1 VKIAAGAG
9 GSPLQLAGNAY
20 LAGPYKGAPLSMV
33 IVTPALAG
41 PFDLGDVVVHAA
53 VFVEPESGQIH
64 VVSDPIPDTVG
75 GAKVDLRS
83 LTVELSRKFF
93 FRNGTSCKASSVTGS
108 LAGGGNDPSNAAGLT
123 SHAVSVGAWLEGCK
137 ALQFKPRLKLS
148 LTGQTKRSGHPH
160 LKAVLN
166 ARSGRDADVGS
177 LSVALPHSL
186 FLDQASLGTVCTR
199 VQFAAAQC
207 PTKSIYGHARA
218 WSPLLDAPLEG
229 PVYLRSSSNKLP
241 DLVAHL
247 QGQVT
252 IDLDG
257 RIDSYKGGIRT
268 SFESVPDF
276 PVSKFEL
283 NLPGGKGGLLVA
295 SQNLCAAPVKAEV
308 KAVAHNSRV
317 ANLNQVVKPA
327 GCNS

>member
-1 VKIAAGAG
+1 
-9 GSPLQLAGNAY
+9 
-20 LAGPYKGAPLSMV
+20 M
-33 IVTPALAG
+33 
-41 PFDLGDVVVHAA
+41 
-53 VFVEPESGQIH
+53 
-64 VVSDPIPDTVG
+64 
-75 GAKVDLRS
+75 
-83 LTVELSRKFF
+83 
-93 FRNGTSCKASSVTGS
+93 
-108 LAGGGNDPSNAAGLT
+108 
-123 SHAVSVGAWLEGCK
+123 
-137 ALQFKPRLKLS
+137 KLS
-148 LTGQTKRSGHPH
+148 LSGQTKRAGHPH

-166 ARSGRDADVGS
+166 ARSGKDADVGS

-218 WSPLLDAPLEG
+218 WSPLLAAPLEG
-229 PVYLRSSSNKLP
+229 PVYLRSSSHKLP

-268 SFESVPDF
+268 SFESVPDL

-295 SQNLCAAPVKAEV
+295 SKNLCAGPVKAEV

-327 GCNS
+327 GCKP